1 MAAHQWMLVAETI
14 TPEVAVALLL
24 LAALEPERRVA
35 QITRVVLVRH
45 HLFLA
50 DRLLMLAAAVV
61 VHTSG
66 RAAFD
71 IVKRL
76 LVAREAEVT
85 VETAYLRHQAPQAR
99 LVLLTQAVA
108 VVVVFMTLARVTLA
122 AQAAPAS
129 S

>member
-1 MAAHQWMLVAETI
+1 MLAVEITIPAA
-14 TPEVAVALLL
+14 AVERPL
-24 LAALEPERRVA
+24 LAALEPQRRAAQTTLVA
-35 QITRVVLVRH
+35 LVLPR
-45 HLFLA
+45 LFPV
-50 DRLLMLAAAVV
+50 DRLLMLAVAVV

-66 RAAFD
+66 RAAFG

-108 VVVVFMTLARVTLA
+108 VVVVFMTLALATQA

-129 S
+129 